1 MAVSCDTSAC
11 CAGTGRTEVE
21 ARRES
26 LSLQPGSSGSPR
38 APCSDSWHNASPEVR
53 RCVDEAE
60 RGVQRR
66 SAMPRYPTAPSARQ
80 AQRTPR
86 PGARGAGGADAVTG
100 QGREAGDQLDERRG
114 EGGVSVAGA
123 ARNWAT
129 AAPASRGRRRFS
141 RHVSPEPIVQ
151 GYYLGCDTVGQA
163 RDGLAGDTNP
173 SAGPTRGGQETIGGL
188 DSTSRCRRG

>member
-1 MAVSCDTSAC
+1 LKL
-11 CAGTGRTEVE
+11 GG
-21 ARRES
+21 S
-26 LSLQPGSSGSPR
+26 LCRCNRGSSGSPR

-60 RGVQRR
+60 RGVQQR

-141 RHVSPEPIVQ
+141 RHVSPDCPGARADAAIDRTPPHAQ
-151 GYYLGCDTVGQA
+151 GAHTRVLP
-163 RDGLAGDTNP
+163 RRH
-173 SAGPTRGGQETIGGL
+173 PTRTTQPPGNEEGGEHPNPAA
-188 DSTSRCRRG
+188 